1 MKSATDFL
9 AAIAKFFSF
18 EADSATPSEVHAA
31 FLESTAKNVQTSVD
45 LTAANGKIAAMQTA
59 LDAANA
65 TTKAVQAQLAERD
78 ATIAEQDAKIEKLAK
93 VQVTKTGATS
103 EQNALKGDEKE
114 YKDADAPRW

>member
-65 TTKAVQAQLAERD
+65 VQAQLAERD